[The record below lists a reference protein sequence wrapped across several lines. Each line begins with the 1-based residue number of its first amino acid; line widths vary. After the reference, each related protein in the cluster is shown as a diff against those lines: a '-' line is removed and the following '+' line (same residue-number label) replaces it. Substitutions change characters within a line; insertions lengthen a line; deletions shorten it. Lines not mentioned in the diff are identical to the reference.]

1 MGKTKQCLTVLVDI
15 ELSLVHLIPLRE
27 LFQSVL
33 CLRGINIWN
42 HRSFSG
48 VFIME
53 GMDILNEL
61 SDVFYKLLKELGL
74 LVLEILLFVF

>member
-15 ELSLVHLIPLRE
+15 KLSLVHLIPFRE

-33 CLRGINIWN
+33 GLRGINVRN

-53 GMDILNEL
+53 GMNIFNEL
-61 SDVFYKLLKELGL
+61 SDVLDELLKELGL